1 MNIAERLNALTPG
14 ARGARL
20 GDHLTFAES
29 GGGLIGVAGRRLFVN
44 SVIGNDDTQDGLN
57 IHEPKRTIQAAVDL
71 AEDYSSIFI
80 DGRFDED
87 VVTPAWASGAGAE
100 NVTIRGMSGGS
111 GWYPNAPE
119 WRSSDNITGIPLI
132 LRSVGWS
139 IEGIKFRVPTT
150 NVAVKL
156 RYRMNDSDVYDAS
169 GPNLAACCRIVNC
182 WFYGGGTG
190 LTGINLLGAPYCT
203 LIEHNYF
210 ELIVNGSG
218 GKCITCT
225 ASPMA
230 APFRTMILNNIFNE
244 CEGMIDFAAQ
254 SSNSAIVAG
263 NIFQGSSHGGYS
275 GHKKCDMGVSGN
287 DNTVVRNIFGG
298 DYSITGGYRAGSGDN
313 WVGGNYSEDL
323 TEGEV
328 DSTTGL
334 VYAVPAA

>member
-29 GGGLIGVAGRRLFVN
+29 GGGLIGIAGRRLFVN
-44 SVIGNDDTQDGLN
+44 SVTGNDNTQDGLS
-57 IHEPKRTIQAAVDL
+57 IYEPKKTIQAAVDL
-71 AEDYSSIFI
+71 AQDYSTIFI

-87 VVTPAWASGAGAE
+87 VVGPAWASGAGAE

-119 WRSSDNITGIPLI
+119 WRSSNNTTGIPLI

-156 RYRMNDSDVYDAS
+156 RYRVNDSDVYDAVS
-169 GPNLAACCRIVNC
+169 PNLAACCRIKKC

-203 LIEHNYF
+203 LIEGNYF
-210 ELIVNGSG
+210 ELIVNASG

-225 ASPMA
+225 ESSMAS
-230 APFRTMILNNIFNE
+230 PFRTFIIGNIFNE
-244 CEGMIDFAAQ
+244 VEGMIDFNAKGTNA
-254 SSNSAIVAG
+254 SIIAG
-263 NIFQGSSHGGYS
+263 NILQGTAHGGYS
-275 GHKKCDMGVSGN
+275 GHWKCSLGPGN
-287 DNTVVRNIFGG
+287 DNTVVGNYFGG
-298 DYSITGGYRAGSGDN
+298 DFSLTGGYKAGSGDM
-313 WVGGNYSEDL
+313 WIGGNWAEDIAE
-323 TEGEV
+323 TEV
-328 DSTTGL
+328 DTTTGL
-334 VYAVPAA
+334 VIAVPT